1 MVKKGFYG
9 NECFGLP
16 WDCIKVPQTNLFI
29 TTSTHQNFFR
39 DFKFEDLKTF
49 QTPFILSL
57 KHLEQNSNAK
67 VVTSSYGTVACKQ
80 LYNNLF

>member
-16 WDCIKVPQTNLFI
+16 WDCIKVRQTNLFI
-29 TTSTHQNFFR
+29 TTSTHQIFFR

-57 KHLEQNSNAK
+57 KHLEQNILQSSN
-67 VVTSSYGTVACKQ
+67 
-80 LYNNLF
+80 F